1 MNLNLCRVGINRL
14 IPFFVILALAATGC
28 QERKPDKPLDP
39 QVEKLELQDGF
50 TADHIYSPSD
60 NGQGSWVSMAFDD
73 QGRMITSDQNGALYR
88 VELPPIGA
96 DSTVQVKVEK
106 LKMPNLDDVKE
117 GKLQIGHAQG
127 LLYAFNSLYV
137 VVNHRSNDKQARGSG
152 LYRMQDTDGD
162 DQFDKITLLKEMKGQ
177 GEHGPHSIIMGPDN
191 ASLYVVAGNHT
202 DLPEMDA
209 YRLPQVWQNDNLFP
223 EIKDPR
229 GHANDRGVPGGWI
242 ARTDSVG
249 SHWELISAGYRNTYD
264 ITFNENGD
272 LFAYDS
278 DMEWDFGLPWYRP
291 TRIYHAT
298 SGSEFGW
305 RTGNGK
311 LGSTYPDVLPPVLDI
326 GPGSPTNFLHTRNA
340 KFPEKYRKALFAFDW
355 SFGIIYAISLEP
367 SGASY
372 EATQEEFLSGIPLPL
387 TDGLIGPDG
396 ALYFLTGGRGLQSDL
411 YRVYYTGNEDV
422 DSELSFPEPTPEN
435 ELRRKLEAFHR
446 ESGQEAIDFAWPY
459 LKHPDRFVRYAAR
472 IAIEHQ
478 PLNLWQGK
486 ALAETDPAI
495 QAGAILALARHAE
508 ASQRDQLIAALLKT
522 DLSALDEARQLEFL
536 RTYEVILYRMG
547 QPAGNVKT
555 QLVNTLDPLY
565 PAGSVTMD
573 KELSKLLTFLEA
585 PGVIEKTL
593 ALLEKAEAGE
603 DTEAMTGIS
612 DKIMRNPQYGLDLA
626 GMLEKMPPGGQIYYA
641 TVLSQVKSG
650 WTPELREQYFNWF
663 EEAFGYQGGR
673 SYVGFIDKARQM
685 ALAHVPADRKAYY
698 ASISGD
704 SLLSNSGNDLVNIKG
719 PEGPGRR
726 WTVDEATAAVEG
738 KLTGR
743 DFERGRNMYLATSCN
758 RCHTMQGEGASTGPD
773 LTQLG
778 TRFTPRDILEA
789 IIEPSKVISDQYGA
803 TVLQLKNGK
812 SIVGRVM
819 NETDAAYLVS
829 QNPFVPDAIEEVPKS
844 EVASTKP
851 STVSVMLPGLINSLN
866 EEELRDLMAYLVS
879 GGNKDH
885 EVFQGE
891 PVASAE

>member
-1 MNLNLCRVGINRL
+1 MNLNLCTGVISRL
-14 IPFFVILALAATGC
+14 LFSTLILAFAATGC
-28 QERKPDKPLDP
+28 NQKKSDRPLDP
-39 QVEKLELQDGF
+39 RVAKLELQDGF

-60 NGQGSWVSMAFDD
+60 NGQGSWVSMTFDNK
-73 QGRMITSDQNGALYR
+73 GRMIASDQNGALYR
-88 VELPPIGA
+88 LELPPIGS
-96 DSTVQVKVEK
+96 DSSVQVKVEK
-106 LKMPNLDDVKE
+106 LEMPKLEDVKE
-117 GKLQIGHAQG
+117 GDLQIGHAQG

-137 VVNHRSNDKQARGSG
+137 VVNHRANDKLARGSG
-152 LYRMQDTDGD
+152 LYRLQDTDGD
-162 DQFDKITLLKEMKGQ
+162 DQYDRITLLKEMNGQ
-177 GEHGPHSIIMGPDN
+177 GEHGPHSVIIGPDSV
-191 ASLYVVAGNHT
+191 SLYVVAGNHT
-202 DLPEMDA
+202 DLPEMDE
-209 YRLPQVWQNDNLFP
+209 YLLPKVWQTDNLFP

-242 ARTDSVG
+242 ARTDSAG
-249 SHWELISAGYRNTYD
+249 AHWELISAGYRNAYD
-264 ITFNENGD
+264 ITFNEHGD

-311 LGSTYPDVLPPVLDI
+311 LGSSYPDVLPPALDI
-326 GPGSPTNFLHTRNA
+326 GPGSPTNFLHARNA
-340 KFPEKYRKALFAFDW
+340 RFPEKYRKALFAFDW
-355 SFGIIYAISLEP
+355 SFGIVYNIFLEP
-367 SGASY
+367 KGASY

-387 TDGLIGPDG
+387 TDGMIGPDG

-411 YRVYYTGNEDV
+411 YRVYYTGKEDV
-422 DSELSFPEPTPEN
+422 DSELSFPDPTPEN
-435 ELRRKLEAFHR
+435 QLRRKLEAYHR
-446 ESGQEAIDFAWPY
+446 EVGQEAIDFAWQH

-472 IAIEHQ
+472 IAVEHQ
-478 PLNLWQGK
+478 PRNLWQNK
-486 ALAETDPAI
+486 ALAERDPDI
-495 QAGAILALARHAE
+495 QAEALLALARHSD
-508 ASQRDQLIAALLKT
+508 ASQRDQLISTLLNT
-522 DLSALDEARQLEFL
+522 DLSELNEAQQLRFL
-536 RTYEVILYRMG
+536 RAYEIILYRMG
-547 QPAGNVKT
+547 QPAGGVKT
-555 QLVNTLDPLY
+555 QLISALDPLY
-565 PAGSVTMD
+565 PAASTLLN
-573 KELSKLLTFLEA
+573 KELSKILAFLEA

-593 ALLEKAEAGE
+593 ALLEKAESGE

-626 GMLEKMPPGGQIYYA
+626 GMLEKVPPGGQIYYA
-641 TVLSQVKSG
+641 TVLSRVKSG
-650 WTPELREQYFNWF
+650 WTPALREQYFKWF

-685 ALAHVPADRKAYY
+685 ALANVPADRKAYY
-698 ASISGD
+698 AGISGD
-704 SLLSNSGNDLVNIKG
+704 SLLNKSGNDLVNIKG

-812 SIVGRVM
+812 SIVGRIM
-819 NETDAAYLVS
+819 NETSQAYMVS

-844 EVASTKP
+844 EVVSTKP

-885 EVFQGE
+885 EVFQGA